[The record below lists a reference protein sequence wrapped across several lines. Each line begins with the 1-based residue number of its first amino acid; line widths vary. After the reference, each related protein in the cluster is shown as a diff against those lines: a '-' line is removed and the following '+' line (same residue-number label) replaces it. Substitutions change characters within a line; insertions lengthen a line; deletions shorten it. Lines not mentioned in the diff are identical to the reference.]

1 MQLSDKRLAANR
13 TNAKKSKGPVT
24 PHGKC
29 ISSRNATRHGVL
41 ASVLLIEGESRE
53 RFNALLN
60 GIYAEYQPVTPTEI
74 SLVNKIAASQWRQQR
89 AWAIE
94 TASLTHEIR
103 NQPDT
108 PPSVDPATRAMLA
121 IRAMGDNSHHLD
133 LMSCYEHRYDRQQY
147 RAIEAL
153 NRLRERAEAREKKK
167 LPNDPT
173 QPEQNQSTSR
183 DSDPIQT
190 TPDPTK

>member
-1 MQLSDKRLAANR
+1 MYQARASGRISNDKRPFTRQHPLQANGQSSRTWNPLTTISPNKTNNIPTQPPIPNAYCNRMQLSDKRLAANR

-103 NQPDT
+103 NQ
-108 PPSVDPATRAMLA
+108 
-121 IRAMGDNSHHLD
+121 
-133 LMSCYEHRYDRQQY
+133 
-147 RAIEAL
+147 
-153 NRLRERAEAREKKK
+153 
-167 LPNDPT
+167 
-173 QPEQNQSTSR
+173 
-183 DSDPIQT
+183 
-190 TPDPTK
+190 